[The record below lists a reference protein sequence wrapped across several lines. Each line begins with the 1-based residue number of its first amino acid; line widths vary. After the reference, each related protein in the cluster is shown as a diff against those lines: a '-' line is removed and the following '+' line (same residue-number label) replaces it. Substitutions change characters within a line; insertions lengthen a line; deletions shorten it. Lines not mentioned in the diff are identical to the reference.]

1 MRNVTATD
9 GRKWPSLFG
18 QHILLCSAQWW
29 ALLMDVIKE
38 NHSGTSVALIGA
50 VDHQQGGGPSG
61 LCCGMKWLM
70 ALQLGAKGE
79 PQAKADPSSTERI
92 LTCSRR
98 NSNFP
103 SHSDTIAFKK
113 YLLDL
118 RVMTIF
124 CPGFKF
130 KMQPTPVFL
139 LGESH
144 GQRSLVGYSPERC
157 KESDVSMCTLIHT
170 YV

>member
-1 MRNVTATD
+1 
-9 GRKWPSLFG
+9 
-18 QHILLCSAQWW
+18 
-29 ALLMDVIKE
+29 
-38 NHSGTSVALIGA
+38 
-50 VDHQQGGGPSG
+50 
-61 LCCGMKWLM
+61 M

-92 LTCSRR
+92 LTCYRR

-118 RVMTIF
+118 TVMTIF

-144 GQRSLVGYSPERC
+144 GQRSLAGYIVHGVARVGHDLATQTIMLGTEL
-157 KESDVSMCTLIHT
+157 VSLF
-170 YV
+170 